1 MNKFNLSD
9 NYSVM
14 IEKPLCDYDRK
25 TIMNLYLPIVGKK
38 TIDLLQSLYDSVLI
52 NEHESLVYSLEKIIK
67 KSELSLDKVVDS
79 LNKLEAI
86 GLLKTYYL
94 DKMYVFYLNKIIT
107 PSEFFKDEAL
117 SQALISVITKEEYEK
132 LVLEFLIRRID
143 ITKFDNISKRFDE
156 VFEIEE
162 EINHFSVDALVV
174 DSSEGIRIKNN
185 NFNYRHFKMFVST
198 LNILSEEK
206 LDDYELESFVNRYS
220 FLYKLTEEEMKDAL
234 VVSLNTN
241 TSIDYDLFVKN
252 IKKIYNNKNKK
263 NQKVVPKKEINTND
277 SKAKLLES
285 ITPQDIVVNKYNMP
299 MVASEIATMDELLKT
314 TGISVGFLNVVLLY
328 VLEKRNGE
336 IPTYNYFNKI
346 IQTWKRAGVKTAEDA
361 LNYLDSLNN
370 PKPKGY
376 NKQKVTKEVPNW
388 YNDYK
393 EETKKELDQKIVT
406 KEENIEDLEQFFK
419 VEEK

>member
-1 MNKFNLSD
+1 M
-9 NYSVM
+9 
-14 IEKPLCDYDRK
+14 
-25 TIMNLYLPIVGKK
+25 
-38 TIDLLQSLYDSVLI
+38 